1 VSLHVIRHL
10 LLIQALGQDQ
20 GLVSACRVV
29 QILRA
34 ARVVAECHVGLPS
47 LVVNVEQLEVAFYSM
62 CNASVLDQV
71 GLENTD
77 TASLSF
83 NLPLLLQ

>member
-1 VSLHVIRHL
+1 
-10 LLIQALGQDQ
+10 LIQALGQDQ